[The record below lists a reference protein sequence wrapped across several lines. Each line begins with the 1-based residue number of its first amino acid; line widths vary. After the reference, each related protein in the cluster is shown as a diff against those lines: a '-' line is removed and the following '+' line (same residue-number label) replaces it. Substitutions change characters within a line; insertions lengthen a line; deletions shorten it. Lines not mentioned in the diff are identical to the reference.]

1 MVKAKETLTTWSRTH
16 RLFTA
21 QTSWFTVWANGKQN
35 FRLVNFV
42 TESRLPLI
50 FYKSVPFTKKWLRRP
65 DTGIKMRLHKW
76 NTNFSLEHSTR
87 KKQNY
92 LFRCSGCYIMPKNVP
107 LEQTKT
113 SCSIHFPTGFYGKVL
128 LKVNNHCFHYA
139 MLQSAL

>member
-21 QTSWFTVWANGKQN
+21 QTSWFTVWANGKQH

-42 TESRLPLI
+42 AESRLPFLQI
-50 FYKSVPFTKKWLRRP
+50 SSLYQKMTAKAWYWYQDATSQMEHKFLCGTFYP
-65 DTGIKMRLHKW
+65 
-76 NTNFSLEHSTR
+76 

-92 LFRCSGCYIMPKNVP
+92 FFRCSGCYIMPKNVP

-113 SCSIHFPTGFYGKVL
+113 SCSIHFHTGFYGKVL
-128 LKVNNHCFHYA
+128 LKVNNHCFH
-139 MLQSAL
+139 